1 MAGISIERWSKIRVG
16 SKNELWEV
24 KNEVREENMMEE
36 EDGDRSWDENGKWKY
51 ASNINE
57 NVTK

>member
-1 MAGISIERWSKIRVG
+1 MG

-24 KNEVREENMMEE
+24 KNEVREENMVEE
-36 EDGDRSWDENGKWKY
+36 EDGDGSWDENGKWKY

>member
-1 MAGISIERWSKIRVG
+1 M
-16 SKNELWEV
+16 EV
-24 KNEVREENMMEE
+24 KNEVREENMVEE
-36 EDGDRSWDENGKWKY
+36 EDEDGSWDENGKWKY

>member
-1 MAGISIERWSKIRVG
+1 MG

-24 KNEVREENMMEE
+24 KNEVREENMVEE